1 MSSDSDKSK
10 EYAEARKAEEKKV
23 RDLKPEGPY
32 DTTNWMKENWQRIM
46 FSHPMDTTNPASIDE
61 TMKWCE
67 STTKEVLSV
76 LEID

>member
-1 MSSDSDKSK
+1 MKFELVTKSVSA
-10 EYAEARKAEEKKV
+10 AEKIRKW
-23 RDLKPEGPY
+23 KPEGPY